1 MVRAPSSYDW
11 RVRYSPERPL
21 IHEPVW
27 PADAP
32 AEGPVVL
39 VVDASSRLEANLLAG
54 WARRHRPSAVSLD
67 QIRLAPSRRRK
78 PGQQTDPRLEARL
91 RRGDNPFVLP
101 VRVVW
106 SPPRLQGTDPPRRRK
121 ASWLDV
127 LRLGDPR
134 DPDAMRQRIIVE
146 RWPHRLTVL
155 TGPGA
160 TAERLLADFEA
171 AAELVG
177 LTDFVTRRA
186 WLALEKSERSLRG
199 NRYKVPKFVHQE
211 IWSKSAWRDGAVRYG
226 EGRGLSE
233 QTSLARARHYLEEM
247 AANHSPFLIDLI
259 ANAIHWLYKQG
270 YGAIIYDREQVADL
284 NALGQE
290 VPLAFLPSHRSNL
303 DRLSVQFLKWEND
316 LPPNHTAGGI
326 NMNFFP
332 LGPLIRRTGVFFIRR
347 SFKDNEL
354 YKFVLRSYLDY
365 LVENRF
371 PLEWYMEGGRSRSG
385 KLLPPR
391 FGLLANVVDSW
402 RRNKAED
409 VLLIPISIAYDQ
421 IQDLGSYASE
431 AAGGAK
437 EKESLSW
444 VVSAIRSLRRRYG
457 NIHVRFGE
465 PISVAKAMAEGA
477 PARDADQPGPDSQ
490 VDSGQDI
497 DLAKLAFEVMHRIGQ
512 VTPITPAAVV
522 SIALLQ
528 AGGAARSIEELA
540 HTCAALDSFI
550 EGHHLPTTEPLNLED
565 PSAVRRVIDLL
576 AEHGNVMTFN
586 GTRPVYY
593 LKPDQALRAAYYR
606 NVVVHHFVPRGVVE
620 LALAMAGPGAI
631 GKNEEALWSAVD
643 KIRDLLKFEFF
654 FPDKDRLRA
663 AIRGDLDRSV
673 PGWSRMTALTILRR
687 LDPPVAPWA
696 IVPFLESYLVVADA
710 LAAAGPGRDFNEKEF
725 IARAMKLGEEYR
737 LMGRVAADSVSSVA
751 FRQALA
757 LAGNRG
763 LLETGP
769 IALEA
774 RTEFAQEVRLVIEA
788 RGRLGALH

>member
-1 MVRAPSSYDW
+1 M
-11 RVRYSPERPL
+11 
-21 IHEPVW
+21 
-27 PADAP
+27 
-32 AEGPVVL
+32 
-39 VVDASSRLEANLLAG
+39 DASSRLEADILSG
-54 WARRHRPSAVSLD
+54 WAKRHRPTKVALD
-67 QIRLAPSRRRK
+67 EIRLAPSRRRK
-78 PGQQTDPRLEARL
+78 PGQHTDPHLEGRLH
-91 RRGDNPFVLP
+91 RGDNPFVLP

-106 SPPRLQGTDPPRRRK
+106 SPPRPQAVGPPRRRA

-134 DPDAMRQRIIVE
+134 DPDALRQRIIMAK
-146 RWPHRLTVL
+146 WPDRLTVL

-160 TAERLLADFEA
+160 SADRLVADFEA
-171 AAELVG
+171 AAELVSW
-177 LTDFVTRRA
+177 TDFITRRA
-186 WLALEKSERSLRG
+186 WLALEKAERSLRG

-211 IWSKSAWRDGAVRYG
+211 IWSKAAWRDGAVRFG
-226 EGRGLSE
+226 TSRGLSE
-233 QTSLARARHYLEEM
+233 VAALSRARHYLQEM

-270 YGAIIYDREQVADL
+270 YGAIIYDREQVAEIS
-284 NALGQE
+284 ALGQE

-303 DRLSVQFLKWEND
+303 DRLSLQFLKWEND

-332 LGPLIRRTGVFFIRR
+332 VGPLIRRTGVFFIRR

-391 FGLLANVVDSW
+391 FGLLSYVVDSW

-409 VLLIPISIAYDQ
+409 VMLIPISIAYDQ
-421 IQDLGSYASE
+421 IQDLGSYTTE

-444 VVSAIRSLRRRYG
+444 VLSAIRSLRRRYG

-465 PISVAKAMAEGA
+465 PISVAKAMAGSEIPIATDSGETDS
-477 PARDADQPGPDSQ
+477 ARPDS
-490 VDSGQDI
+490 VHDL
-497 DLAKLAFEVMHRIGQ
+497 DLAKLAFEVMYRIGQ

-528 AGGAARSIEELA
+528 AGGAARTIDELA
-540 HTCAALDSFI
+540 ESCAALDRFI
-550 EGHHLPTTEPLNLED
+550 EEHHLPTTEVLHLEN
-565 PSAVRRVIDLL
+565 PSEVRRVIDLL
-576 AEHGNVMTFN
+576 TEHGNVATFN

-606 NVVVHHFVPRGVVE
+606 NVIVHHFVPRGVAE
-620 LALAMAGPGAI
+620 LALAMVGPGAV
-631 GKNEEALWSAVD
+631 GKKEEDLWKAVD
-643 KIRDLLKFEFF
+643 RIRDLLKFEFF
-654 FPDKDRLRA
+654 FPEKDRLRS
-663 AIRGDLDRSV
+663 AIRGDLDRAV
-673 PGWSRMTALTILRR
+673 PGWSRMTAQTILAR
-687 LDPPVAPWA
+687 LNPPTAPWA
-696 IVPFLESYLVVADA
+696 IVPFLESYLVVAEA
-710 LAAAGPGRDFNEKEF
+710 LVETGTNRDFNEKEF
-725 IARAMKLGEEYR
+725 VSRAMKLGEEYR
-737 LMGRVAADSVSSVA
+737 LMGRISADSVSTVA

-757 LAGNRG
+757 LAANRS
-763 LLETGP
+763 LLEPGP
-769 IALEA
+769 TAVEA
-774 RTEFAQEVRLVIEA
+774 RMEFADEVRRVIEA
-788 RGRLGALH
+788 LHRVGDLR

>member
-1 MVRAPSSYDW
+1 MIELVP
-11 RVRYSPERPL
+11 YSPDRPL
-21 IHEPVW
+21 PHEPLW
-27 PADAP
+27 PSDAP
-32 AEGPVVL
+32 TEGAVVL
-39 VVDASSRLEANLLAG
+39 VIDASSRLEASLLSG
-54 WARRHRPSAVSLD
+54 WAERRRPAGISLD

-106 SPPRLQGTDPPRRRK
+106 SPPRLQGTDRPRRRK
-121 ASWLDV
+121 ASWFDV
-127 LRLGDPR
+127 LRIGDPR
-134 DPDAMRQRIIVE
+134 DPDALRQRIIVE

-160 TAERLLADFEA
+160 AADRLLADFEA

-186 WLALEKSERSLRG
+186 WLALEKAERSVRG

-211 IWSKSAWRDGAVRYG
+211 IWSKSAWRDGAVCYG
-226 EGRGLSE
+226 VSRGLTE
-233 QTSLARARHYLEEM
+233 PTALARAHHYLEEM

-270 YGAIIYDREQVADL
+270 YGAIIYDRKQVGEL

-303 DRLSVQFLKWEND
+303 DRLSLQFLKWEND

-391 FGLLANVVDSW
+391 FGILSYVVDSW
-402 RRNKAED
+402 KRNKAGD
-409 VLLIPISIAYDQ
+409 VMLIPISIAYDQ
-421 IQDLGSYASE
+421 IQDLGSYTSE
-431 AAGGAK
+431 ATGGAK

-444 VVSAIRSLRRRYG
+444 VLSAIRSLRRRYG

-465 PISVAKAMAEGA
+465 PISVAKAMAGRTTADADGTDSEGA
-477 PARDADQPGPDSQ
+477 DSEHNLD
-490 VDSGQDI
+490 V
-497 DLAKLAFEVMHRIGQ
+497 AKLAFEVMYRIGK

-528 AGGAARSIEELA
+528 AGGAARTIEELA
-540 HTCAALDSFI
+540 GTCAALDGFI
-550 EGHHLPTTEPLNLED
+550 EKHKLPTTEPLYLED
-565 PSAVRRVIDLL
+565 PSEVRRVIDLL

-593 LKPDQALRAAYYR
+593 LKPDQTLRAAYYR
-606 NVVVHHFVPRGVVE
+606 NVVVHHFVPRGVIE
-620 LALAMAGPGAI
+620 LALAMVGPGAV
-631 GKNEEALWSAVD
+631 GKIEEDLWKAVD
-643 KIRDLLKFEFF
+643 GIRDLLKFEFF
-654 FPDKDRLRA
+654 FPEKDRLKS
-663 AIRGDLDRSV
+663 AIRDDLDGSV
-673 PGWSRMTALTILRR
+673 PGWIRMTAQTILGR
-687 LDPPVAPWA
+687 LAPPTAPWA
-696 IVPFLESYLVVADA
+696 IVPFLESYLVVAVA
-710 LAAAGPGRDFNEKEF
+710 LADANPDREFNEKEF
-725 IARAMKLGEEYR
+725 ISKAMKLGEEYR
-737 LMGRVAADSVSSVA
+737 LMGKVSADSVSTVA

-757 LAGNRG
+757 LATNRG
-763 LLETGP
+763 LLKPGP
-769 IALEA
+769 VVASA
-774 RTEFAQEVRLVIEA
+774 RAEFAAEVRRVIEA
-788 RGRLGALH
+788 RGRLGAL

>member
-1 MVRAPSSYDW
+1 M
-11 RVRYSPERPL
+11 
-21 IHEPVW
+21 
-27 PADAP
+27 
-32 AEGPVVL
+32 
-39 VVDASSRLEANLLAG
+39 DASSRLEADILSG
-54 WARRHRPSAVSLD
+54 WAKRHRPTEVALD
-67 QIRLAPSRRRK
+67 EIRLAPSRRRK
-78 PGQQTDPRLEARL
+78 PGQHTDPRLEGRL
-91 RRGDNPFVLP
+91 HRGDNPFVLP

-106 SPPRLQGTDPPRRRK
+106 SPPRPQAADPPRRRA

-134 DPDAMRQRIIVE
+134 DPDALRQRIIMAK
-146 RWPHRLTVL
+146 WPDRLTVL

-160 TAERLLADFEA
+160 SADRLVADFEA
-171 AAELVG
+171 AAELVSW
-177 LTDFVTRRA
+177 TDFITRRA
-186 WLALEKSERSLRG
+186 WLALEKAERSLRG

-211 IWSKSAWRDGAVRYG
+211 IWSKAAWRDGAVRFG
-226 EGRGLSE
+226 TSRGLSE
-233 QTSLARARHYLEEM
+233 VAALSRARHYLQEM

-270 YGAIIYDREQVADL
+270 YGAIVYDREQVAEL
-284 NALGQE
+284 SALGQE

-303 DRLSVQFLKWEND
+303 DRLSLQFLKWEND

-332 LGPLIRRTGVFFIRR
+332 VGPLIRRTGVFFIRR
-347 SFKDNEL
+347 TFKDNEL

-371 PLEWYMEGGRSRSG
+371 PLEWYLEGGRSRSG

-391 FGLLANVVDSW
+391 FGLLSYVVDSW

-409 VLLIPISIAYDQ
+409 VMLIPISIAYDQ
-421 IQDLGSYASE
+421 IQDLGSYTSE
-431 AAGGAK
+431 AAGGTK
-437 EKESLSW
+437 EKESLGW

-465 PISVAKAMAEGA
+465 PISVAKAMAGSTGPREKQASGA
-477 PARDADQPGPDSQ
+477 DSPEK
-490 VDSGQDI
+490 DSDRNGSVGDL

-528 AGGAARSIEELA
+528 AGGAARTIEDLA
-540 HTCAALDSFI
+540 GACAALDGFI
-550 EGHHLPTTEPLNLED
+550 EAHQLPTTEALRLED
-565 PSAVRRVIDLL
+565 PSEVRRVIDLL
-576 AEHGNVMTFN
+576 AEHGNVVTFE

-593 LKPDQALRAAYYR
+593 LKPDHALRASYYR

-620 LALAMAGPGAI
+620 LALAMVGPGAI
-631 GKNEEALWSAVD
+631 GKIEDELWTAVD
-643 KIRDLLKFEFF
+643 EIRDLLKFEFF
-654 FPDKDRLRA
+654 FPDKDRLRTS
-663 AIRGDLDRSV
+663 IRDDLDRSV
-673 PGWSRMTALTILRR
+673 PGWTRMTAQTVLGR
-687 LDPPVAPWA
+687 LSPPIAHWA
-696 IVPFLESYLVVADA
+696 ILPFLESYLVVADA
-710 LAAAGPGRDFNEKEF
+710 LALAAPDKEFNEKEF

-737 LMGRVAADSVSSVA
+737 LMGKVAADSVSTIA

-757 LAGNRG
+757 LARNRG

-769 IALEA
+769 KAVEA
-774 RTEFAQEVRLVIEA
+774 RTRLADEIRRVIEA
-788 RGRLGALH
+788 RSGVGRAITL